1 VGRSASAGIAR
12 RSGEGAAWAAVRG
25 TFACAIGWSGERRSA
40 AEDHAECCAA
50 PLRPAVRRGVPVF
63 GPDEVQV
70 RGGRTPGEGARGEG
84 GRAGTS
90 AGERGLAA
98 EKHPSSAA
106 CVRGGGLRPKRAP
119 QRVGRLFGRALAA
132 RSAERF
138 IGWLRK
144 WGGGMGDAELGGRSA
159 GLSGSGSG
167 ECAALM
173 PGRSSRCSA
182 VRRRR
187 VRPPGR
193 RARDEARRG
202 D

>member
-1 VGRSASAGIAR
+1 MRDACDTRGECESCWGAGPQGSPAGLERARRGRPCGAHSRVPLAGRGSAGRLR
-12 RSGEGAAWAAVRG
+12 RITLS
-25 TFACAIGWSGERRSA
+25 RR
-40 AEDHAECCAA
+40 AA

-63 GPDEVQV
+63 GPGEVQV
-70 RGGRTPGEGARGEG
+70 RGGRPPGEGARGEG

-90 AGERGLAA
+90 AGERGSAA

-106 CVRGGGLRPKRAP
+106 RVRGGGLRPKRAP

-167 ECAALM
+167 E
-173 PGRSSRCSA
+173 
-182 VRRRR
+182 
-187 VRPPGR
+187 
-193 RARDEARRG
+193 
-202 D
+202 